1 MARILRGLLAFSF
14 LRLNEAVDVTVV
26 ETRRPDFFKFIKE
39 KQTFFE
45 QHYFFDADDTM
56 TRSLQVATEDVVDI
70 QYSNLTWIPPL
81 DLSPP
86 GAFGGA
92 CLYAGTNYTS
102 WRIHTDKNMTDN
114 SARLRVVRP
123 NLQTPG
129 APAGH
134 CLIEEYN
141 FVDVVPPLD
150 GSVPFRAQLT
160 EVWYMGGIT
169 FSQGGQVKLCLSPL
183 GTFADPVLR
192 ALGDAALVPD
202 GYTEYRILG
211 AMDSCPSGPGCLSKR
226 RFFCHLPHQYYTRY
240 IQTDLECD
248 MFLQATS
255 SPLLYSRMAVMDDVQ
270 CGRRTGMSMLANAQN
285 RWERI
290 VDPITLI
297 ELGSTRDDQM
307 QGFHYLLCFCPAF
320 DASEGIFPVIDGV
333 CGQFDDFVQQ
343 VGVIDGLMTT
353 FLDVDSVVVEQV
365 VPMTRFTIRVDCG
378 GGFDSCDN
386 NDFSSIK
393 VIPRSWSATRSTIG
407 YMHWNTSNSCPEA
420 VETTQWYS
428 PENCLE
434 DGVRRSEGCKA
445 SGGSNM
451 TDKVFGYNEIKFLPK
466 VDADNAGVAQFF
478 DICFVHKDPGVDGL
492 NIRSFEPYSDAAMQE
507 TTRTFFKVGQL
518 VVEPIW
524 LYGTDSW
531 VMTRPNQIR
540 LGPPDLSKSSNLHGS
555 LLDGYLAN
563 GTDPMGPMIKV
574 ILEDQTTGS
583 LDAYGCFGFI
593 PNEASVAGV
602 YCTNRSWCTPRATK
616 VGEELVLD
624 GGNPDHRITVLKAG
638 VTSVCYCEAWPADGK
653 ERCNKVED
661 WILVGKFL
669 VSGPR
674 GNQEW
679 TLDTGMV
686 QSLEVEGWGLRETNT
701 IRVLEKGQSCRD
713 EGFSQTAIHVKWCS
727 ARNKG
732 ICVMHGQAT
741 NDTSSFDLPG
751 ILWRHNSTDPPAY
764 IYLIEQATDG
774 RGTFLHFPVVPVIRQ
789 FDTIVIEENVVP
801 QADHW
806 VRQRDLQRILRGQDT
821 GHQIIEMLN
830 ADRTL
835 RIEMVLDPFPQLI
848 FTPPQEGRW
857 YRNNKIKVPD
867 IKGTEE
873 VGNLAV
879 CWGERAG
886 EYYSLA
892 GFLSFVNPNFLHR
905 ITLGLTTTA
914 AGHTAPVI
922 LNFVTGDNPQYYL
935 PQNSMQL
942 RITFT
947 NSSILAPAFASF
959 EEDLVTNMTYADQM
973 HEASQSVCGRLFLEL
988 YTDLESGFPV
998 PIGCYVDT
1006 NRYGSEGRVIAIYVL
1021 FEALNGLKAQTS
1033 YTIVM
1038 KAKLMHPMSLENYAA
1053 LEESLIEVVTLDDI
1067 KLKPEGVVDVGYVNP
1082 DKPIQTAADRSN
1094 SSTDMRWYQ
1103 GGRGGIYLL
1112 NIAVND
1118 ILDAPNPATEDAVL
1132 NVSDMA
1138 ALDEFGLRF
1147 VIRGEENG
1155 KITQSSLL
1163 RIYLWPMTVWD
1174 FNIRQNCQANCV
1186 PHYATS
1192 STSTVDC
1199 KMESAMS
1206 LCEDFVPPLLQQ
1218 WVDTRGR
1225 ACDWY
1230 AQPGVCATDGEFYT
1244 PSHGYSA
1251 KFSCCVCEGGVRS
1264 NANIIR
1270 LRLPNRMDPAFT
1282 SEVMHTIRF
1291 YGARPLPT
1299 RGFFPMRMGAQI
1311 STSNDGKPDYTTVA
1325 GRMVQHLPPQ
1335 PSYASV
1341 VGSLVGVEG
1350 WGNTRQFN
1358 SDTVWNDMY
1367 IRMQMPLTVRGLS
1380 GGDEHTLW
1388 RSTGHFEIVL
1398 PPGYQCMHAERA
1410 SGPADGENEVQMP
1423 WLPIT
1428 SPQGKGMLPGANVRE
1443 GGNTSAPGV
1452 IWPTGDWEFVDNKC
1466 IFYLTPDMTLYD
1478 RQRLYLYI
1486 WALNPTRPMPRDDAL
1501 NVWQINFRSAGDW
1514 GLPANHEIPCQ
1525 PLLPPFCND
1534 TGEMYWVNP
1543 MSFPI
1548 LFRDF
1553 TLLYPN
1559 YTDVEKDLG
1568 PYNFSVPTGEDQYFV
1583 TNFAVLGVL
1592 KQTVAQPPSLV
1603 LGSKTTLQ
1611 LWFVAELGADRGGFV
1626 GVHSPGGFEF
1636 QNPCFARHLPQE
1648 YYSSF
1653 GPPGFDV
1660 PQRVWPLEDMGT
1672 CALGSP
1678 PSWHPNGNYAMIK
1691 VAGSVIANR
1700 LYGLEIDIELPR
1712 IYLTQN
1718 HSQEYWAFHIS
1729 VVDGFGF
1736 GRDSTFLSA
1745 SFQPDVEKPWDF
1757 YQDFPM
1763 VNPIPVKLD
1772 MLPFAHTSLKSVVDI
1787 GPISL
1792 NKTIMDQFR
1801 ITAPFGYRWAWNIF
1815 DIFNEFLYRGL
1826 PGQTADFPGAVP
1838 PFPDGNR
1845 PHVIVWPTYD
1855 TYVQGEA
1862 YYLRTLIEIPAYP
1875 RVQSP
1880 QAWWFEWGFNR
1891 TGYDPKPIASSTNST
1906 PIRALRNGRIEASDT
1921 VRGHNTTIWL
1931 FIELITR
1938 IEKEGSLEVVWPY
1951 HGMEIDSY
1959 PEWIDEVRYSS
1970 VRCATEL
1977 GSMPAP
1983 PSLKM
1988 RYISFISAL
1997 EKLGDWLTPPLGE
2010 LRLELRANTSGF
2022 DPGLYIFEINATNP
2036 PMYADNPAVTSSP
2049 CKWKGCLT
2057 WYSKSE
2063 PFVPVLYN
2071 PLTMVWTHDE
2081 QPVNMWQKQYD
2092 YRTSVKAHQIS
2103 DPMYIAAIVNLT
2115 LDERLACGRDDRPLR
2130 RSAVVIGFALN
2141 NYVSRR
2147 EEIMEIRAPIGWLF
2161 DSDCSVKTEATEVYP
2176 PPAER
2181 PTMIALVNNTP
2192 ELPVHNWPSRARIIE
2207 CRGDQHLAHVRIGA
2221 GLDRRR
2227 VYLFLIE
2234 LKQNPANTPIAN
2246 TWSLA
2251 LGSESSGAM
2260 DGFPVWTF
2268 PGVRIEPVLL
2278 AWTNKTNPVSMPVAV
2293 FFETTNWLFYFEPP
2307 LTPLSKL
2314 APILRIVMP
2323 SQYEFLV
2330 EAEDQD
2336 MQGERCFMSM
2346 QQEGSCRLC
2355 GVPFLPN
2362 EAWCIREWNRKNA
2375 AEVHFLPSKIIEP
2388 LNQYSIWV
2396 VVTNPHSPDA
2406 IDAPVSTWLMETFF
2420 GEPVPPA
2427 VAPFGYWLDY
2437 VVAPGY
2443 RVSGLSELTVETPE
2457 ARDGGSFVD
2466 WVTFT
2471 MRFPDL
2477 LLPGD
2482 YIEIKAP
2489 PGYQL
2494 SYLQP
2499 GFQLVVLCYGFRWI
2513 PTIWPDPLPPDVDP
2527 ETVPTHLL
2535 PIRPPERPPVPEG
2548 VPTWASGNSILE
2560 VKPTELTGALQWA
2573 ADGAWV
2579 MRMPINFTAAILDDY
2594 NNFLELI
2601 DGNDSNFSNLTASD
2615 YVTPGGVEL
2624 MRRIGLPD
2632 WAVPAA
2638 ARSQLETMG
2647 NDTVNA
2653 STEYLVLRSHC
2664 LKQDAQ
2670 DGGGN
2675 YLNDDFNWSKVP
2687 ASADFQVFYD
2697 IKSWVY
2703 HNGSSVGVPETF
2715 NFTYFVL
2722 SKNLTEPNNV
2732 SNMTNESA
2740 GISYVDEIHLCF
2752 RALFPASRSEID
2764 GLAAESFCLQNCT
2777 GNATETECILDC
2789 LFTPIARNV
2798 TRCDTIPVG
2807 GLPEGAV
2814 NVAQELLPVP
2824 GCAAEVAAYEEA
2836 LASGVIQTAETT
2848 NMSNSSNSSNQT
2860 GMQNLTAPV
2869 CKCGLPTDVFMA
2881 VVWKSK
2887 VNLTKEVEDYRL
2899 EYEAAVRLR
2908 SLDTSPLQAPAE
2920 CDGNKVTFNI
2930 NAEDMHPDPQFVN
2943 STVTFRFQMRF
2954 TNPRRPPLDY
2964 ENNWIMLHSREVQL
2978 ATAAESQ
2985 NAILSS
2991 DAVQS
2996 WNVRSKL
3003 RYISIERLTEVLRP
3017 EDTAEIH
3024 FEFVTV
3030 NVADQLVIQAVSPP
3044 GFDFTSVYLSSE
3056 GTDDGQKPP
3065 NVGRRLLWQ
3074 GFTSGITVQDG
3085 YRNECTLR
3093 VNFDKNEYVR
3103 FRLAG
3108 VRIPWT
3114 GGQALF
3120 TMYTTIVGQRQDE
3133 IELCCHAGEPPEN
3146 PANVFQVPYRL
3157 QGLRGVL
3164 QSEWDQEAFNF
3175 PIASSM
3181 KTRLDEQHLVTFT
3194 FMVAENIIL
3203 PPQANHMVIIVRAP
3217 VGYNILLLEDLMDV
3231 RDSSFLVEDLS
3242 ATNGEGLRMRSL
3254 PFVLDL
3260 DESTGG
3266 KVQVSL
3272 PGLQSMSVDLEYR
3285 ILFQAY
3291 TPSRHAVRVPNDLW
3305 VVEATDDY
3313 KLAQNQ
3319 VAPQKGSLDDFE
3331 LLSKVNFTVTTAAAP
3346 PEVVIVLEV
3355 TLFDLGEASEYPNRV
3370 DVYAPAGYKF
3380 LLNCFAP
3387 GERERLKKN
3396 LVSCR
3401 ERWTLFNGN
3410 YLSGAILMAAD
3421 NGVLPSDMPMTIK
3434 LLANTPPLT
3443 PERNYFFT
3451 VTKQREGDAGWGM
3464 TLDGFP
3470 VTPMPVTIRYTGVAG
3485 AEVPL
3490 FLALQVRYPLE
3501 WGGHIHIAAPLE
3513 YQIRCPISKV
3523 LLAPDDFRIPNCT
3536 HTDPVLNGCFG
3547 LPLVGSSDPNPLLPL
3562 CDPLHEILLTF
3573 EMPWWS
3579 TLDPEDFPTLEPIPR
3594 YALEGSTEL
3603 LWSITVKV
3611 PDNTPKIRSN
3621 NVFRVRV
3628 MDANKVAVDG
3638 NLWLPGETVRTI
3650 PRVQDFK
3657 IWFTQPVPASMMTV
3671 AIHFTFNRTL
3681 PRGQESAPLRV
3692 IEIVAPEGIELKV
3705 RRPKDVQRLKSEDY
3719 VAVTEWNWT
3728 DILPRQLWFGLD
3740 PNQNVT
3746 GTFHYAFP
3754 ALTPPDPP
3762 GMPYDNLWQVR
3773 LCTDSP
3779 LCSTNLLSIPI
3790 PGFFFGEEP
3799 LEELSEEAQGMLT
3812 GGWAI
3817 RATLPSLSLLLLVV
3831 LLIIDGNNVM

>member
-1 MARILRGLLAFSF
+1 
-14 LRLNEAVDVTVV
+14 
-26 ETRRPDFFKFIKE
+26 
-39 KQTFFE
+39 
-45 QHYFFDADDTM
+45 
-56 TRSLQVATEDVVDI
+56 
-70 QYSNLTWIPPL
+70 
-81 DLSPP
+81 
-86 GAFGGA
+86 
-92 CLYAGTNYTS
+92 
-102 WRIHTDKNMTDN
+102 
-114 SARLRVVRP
+114 
-123 NLQTPG
+123 
-129 APAGH
+129 
-134 CLIEEYN
+134 
-141 FVDVVPPLD
+141 
-150 GSVPFRAQLT
+150 
-160 EVWYMGGIT
+160 
-169 FSQGGQVKLCLSPL
+169 
-183 GTFADPVLR
+183 
-192 ALGDAALVPD
+192 
-202 GYTEYRILG
+202 
-211 AMDSCPSGPGCLSKR
+211 
-226 RFFCHLPHQYYTRY
+226 
-240 IQTDLECD
+240 
-248 MFLQATS
+248 
-255 SPLLYSRMAVMDDVQ
+255 
-270 CGRRTGMSMLANAQN
+270 
-285 RWERI
+285 
-290 VDPITLI
+290 
-297 ELGSTRDDQM
+297 
-307 QGFHYLLCFCPAF
+307 
-320 DASEGIFPVIDGV
+320 
-333 CGQFDDFVQQ
+333 
-343 VGVIDGLMTT
+343 
-353 FLDVDSVVVEQV
+353 
-365 VPMTRFTIRVDCG
+365 
-378 GGFDSCDN
+378 
-386 NDFSSIK
+386 
-393 VIPRSWSATRSTIG
+393 
-407 YMHWNTSNSCPEA
+407 
-420 VETTQWYS
+420 
-428 PENCLE
+428 
-434 DGVRRSEGCKA
+434 
-445 SGGSNM
+445 
-451 TDKVFGYNEIKFLPK
+451 
-466 VDADNAGVAQFF
+466 
-478 DICFVHKDPGVDGL
+478 
-492 NIRSFEPYSDAAMQE
+492 
-507 TTRTFFKVGQL
+507 
-518 VVEPIW
+518 
-524 LYGTDSW
+524 
-531 VMTRPNQIR
+531 
-540 LGPPDLSKSSNLHGS
+540 
-555 LLDGYLAN
+555 
-563 GTDPMGPMIKV
+563 
-574 ILEDQTTGS
+574 
-583 LDAYGCFGFI
+583 
-593 PNEASVAGV
+593 
-602 YCTNRSWCTPRATK
+602 
-616 VGEELVLD
+616 
-624 GGNPDHRITVLKAG
+624 
-638 VTSVCYCEAWPADGK
+638 
-653 ERCNKVED
+653 
-661 WILVGKFL
+661 
-669 VSGPR
+669 
-674 GNQEW
+674 
-679 TLDTGMV
+679 
-686 QSLEVEGWGLRETNT
+686 
-701 IRVLEKGQSCRD
+701 
-713 EGFSQTAIHVKWCS
+713 
-727 ARNKG
+727 
-732 ICVMHGQAT
+732 
-741 NDTSSFDLPG
+741 
-751 ILWRHNSTDPPAY
+751 
-764 IYLIEQATDG
+764 
-774 RGTFLHFPVVPVIRQ
+774 
-789 FDTIVIEENVVP
+789 
-801 QADHW
+801 
-806 VRQRDLQRILRGQDT
+806 
-821 GHQIIEMLN
+821 
-830 ADRTL
+830 
-835 RIEMVLDPFPQLI
+835 
-848 FTPPQEGRW
+848 
-857 YRNNKIKVPD
+857 
-867 IKGTEE
+867 
-873 VGNLAV
+873 
-879 CWGERAG
+879 
-886 EYYSLA
+886 
-892 GFLSFVNPNFLHR
+892 
-905 ITLGLTTTA
+905 
-914 AGHTAPVI
+914 
-922 LNFVTGDNPQYYL
+922 
-935 PQNSMQL
+935 
-942 RITFT
+942 
-947 NSSILAPAFASF
+947 
-959 EEDLVTNMTYADQM
+959 
-973 HEASQSVCGRLFLEL
+973 
-988 YTDLESGFPV
+988 
-998 PIGCYVDT
+998 
-1006 NRYGSEGRVIAIYVL
+1006 
-1021 FEALNGLKAQTS
+1021 
-1033 YTIVM
+1033 
-1038 KAKLMHPMSLENYAA
+1038 
-1053 LEESLIEVVTLDDI
+1053 
-1067 KLKPEGVVDVGYVNP
+1067 
-1082 DKPIQTAADRSN
+1082 
-1094 SSTDMRWYQ
+1094 
-1103 GGRGGIYLL
+1103 
-1112 NIAVND
+1112 
-1118 ILDAPNPATEDAVL
+1118 
-1132 NVSDMA
+1132 
-1138 ALDEFGLRF
+1138 
-1147 VIRGEENG
+1147 
-1155 KITQSSLL
+1155 
-1163 RIYLWPMTVWD
+1163 
-1174 FNIRQNCQANCV
+1174 
-1186 PHYATS
+1186 
-1192 STSTVDC
+1192 
-1199 KMESAMS
+1199 
-1206 LCEDFVPPLLQQ
+1206 
-1218 WVDTRGR
+1218 
-1225 ACDWY
+1225 
-1230 AQPGVCATDGEFYT
+1230 
-1244 PSHGYSA
+1244 
-1251 KFSCCVCEGGVRS
+1251 
-1264 NANIIR
+1264 
-1270 LRLPNRMDPAFT
+1270 
-1282 SEVMHTIRF
+1282 
-1291 YGARPLPT
+1291 
-1299 RGFFPMRMGAQI
+1299 
-1311 STSNDGKPDYTTVA
+1311 
-1325 GRMVQHLPPQ
+1325 
-1335 PSYASV
+1335 
-1341 VGSLVGVEG
+1341 
-1350 WGNTRQFN
+1350 
-1358 SDTVWNDMY
+1358 
-1367 IRMQMPLTVRGLS
+1367 
-1380 GGDEHTLW
+1380 
-1388 RSTGHFEIVL
+1388 
-1398 PPGYQCMHAERA
+1398 
-1410 SGPADGENEVQMP
+1410 
-1423 WLPIT
+1423 
-1428 SPQGKGMLPGANVRE
+1428 
-1443 GGNTSAPGV
+1443 
-1452 IWPTGDWEFVDNKC
+1452 
-1466 IFYLTPDMTLYD
+1466 
-1478 RQRLYLYI
+1478 
-1486 WALNPTRPMPRDDAL
+1486 
-1501 NVWQINFRSAGDW
+1501 
-1514 GLPANHEIPCQ
+1514 
-1525 PLLPPFCND
+1525 
-1534 TGEMYWVNP
+1534 
-1543 MSFPI
+1543 
-1548 LFRDF
+1548 
-1553 TLLYPN
+1553 
-1559 YTDVEKDLG
+1559 
-1568 PYNFSVPTGEDQYFV
+1568 
-1583 TNFAVLGVL
+1583 
-1592 KQTVAQPPSLV
+1592 
-1603 LGSKTTLQ
+1603 
-1611 LWFVAELGADRGGFV
+1611 
-1626 GVHSPGGFEF
+1626 
-1636 QNPCFARHLPQE
+1636 
-1648 YYSSF
+1648 
-1653 GPPGFDV
+1653 
-1660 PQRVWPLEDMGT
+1660 
-1672 CALGSP
+1672 
-1678 PSWHPNGNYAMIK
+1678 
-1691 VAGSVIANR
+1691 
-1700 LYGLEIDIELPR
+1700 
-1712 IYLTQN
+1712 
-1718 HSQEYWAFHIS
+1718 
-1729 VVDGFGF
+1729 
-1736 GRDSTFLSA
+1736 
-1745 SFQPDVEKPWDF
+1745 
-1757 YQDFPM
+1757 
-1763 VNPIPVKLD
+1763 
-1772 MLPFAHTSLKSVVDI
+1772 
-1787 GPISL
+1787 
-1792 NKTIMDQFR
+1792 
-1801 ITAPFGYRWAWNIF
+1801 
-1815 DIFNEFLYRGL
+1815 
-1826 PGQTADFPGAVP
+1826 
-1838 PFPDGNR
+1838 
-1845 PHVIVWPTYD
+1845 
-1855 TYVQGEA
+1855 
-1862 YYLRTLIEIPAYP
+1862 
-1875 RVQSP
+1875 
-1880 QAWWFEWGFNR
+1880 
-1891 TGYDPKPIASSTNST
+1891 
-1906 PIRALRNGRIEASDT
+1906 
-1921 VRGHNTTIWL
+1921 
-1931 FIELITR
+1931 
-1938 IEKEGSLEVVWPY
+1938 
-1951 HGMEIDSY
+1951 MEIDSY

-2764 GLAAESFCLQNCT
+2764 GLANSCVRVFEQHLILSLFIVGFGRRSARTRFTRLTASTELLVDGDTHSIDQIRQAISLLNERDSQVRTTLFAPPRRVENKRWSEFMKEPGIVFEPVLRSLDHTVEANDEAIEKTMRAFAAREDVRCLALLTSDNGFADLVEELQTSGVSTVVVIPERRRRALGRYSATNTTVLTVQPAHESDGPRVRAVLDTSGGGYVHLAGPYAPFDNDSVFATDVSQFLEGLGYRRPGDRFLLPACAKFWFANCLGSLTVFPFQLATISVHEMVQARDHYERYSGDLVFLLPVSSPSTTTKACIQTYGSRRARQVFRGGGPFILQDTPELSAQVLRRLGYLDDDLNDDLAEALFCFVNASLNKTQLRQLGLLPRPGARRLDVCNRLRAAFLSHDCTGQWQHIKRDGDSIRPILRILRKAKILGNSKYDKSEVLRAMNLYQKRCGLPRMQTFNGLAFRILWGLQTEPAKRNAESFCLQNCT

-2836 LASGVIQTAETT
+2836 LASGEPRGTAETT

-3762 GMPYDNLWQVR
+3762 GMPYDNLWQV
-3773 LCTDSP
+3773 
-3779 LCSTNLLSIPI
+3779 
-3790 PGFFFGEEP
+3790 G
-3799 LEELSEEAQGMLT
+3799 
-3812 GGWAI
+3812 
-3817 RATLPSLSLLLLVV
+3817 
-3831 LLIIDGNNVM
+3831 

>member
-1 MARILRGLLAFSF
+1 
-14 LRLNEAVDVTVV
+14 
-26 ETRRPDFFKFIKE
+26 
-39 KQTFFE
+39 
-45 QHYFFDADDTM
+45 
-56 TRSLQVATEDVVDI
+56 
-70 QYSNLTWIPPL
+70 
-81 DLSPP
+81 
-86 GAFGGA
+86 
-92 CLYAGTNYTS
+92 
-102 WRIHTDKNMTDN
+102 
-114 SARLRVVRP
+114 
-123 NLQTPG
+123 
-129 APAGH
+129 
-134 CLIEEYN
+134 
-141 FVDVVPPLD
+141 
-150 GSVPFRAQLT
+150 
-160 EVWYMGGIT
+160 
-169 FSQGGQVKLCLSPL
+169 
-183 GTFADPVLR
+183 
-192 ALGDAALVPD
+192 
-202 GYTEYRILG
+202 
-211 AMDSCPSGPGCLSKR
+211 
-226 RFFCHLPHQYYTRY
+226 
-240 IQTDLECD
+240 
-248 MFLQATS
+248 
-255 SPLLYSRMAVMDDVQ
+255 
-270 CGRRTGMSMLANAQN
+270 
-285 RWERI
+285 
-290 VDPITLI
+290 
-297 ELGSTRDDQM
+297 
-307 QGFHYLLCFCPAF
+307 
-320 DASEGIFPVIDGV
+320 
-333 CGQFDDFVQQ
+333 
-343 VGVIDGLMTT
+343 
-353 FLDVDSVVVEQV
+353 
-365 VPMTRFTIRVDCG
+365 
-378 GGFDSCDN
+378 
-386 NDFSSIK
+386 
-393 VIPRSWSATRSTIG
+393 
-407 YMHWNTSNSCPEA
+407 
-420 VETTQWYS
+420 
-428 PENCLE
+428 
-434 DGVRRSEGCKA
+434 
-445 SGGSNM
+445 
-451 TDKVFGYNEIKFLPK
+451 
-466 VDADNAGVAQFF
+466 
-478 DICFVHKDPGVDGL
+478 
-492 NIRSFEPYSDAAMQE
+492 
-507 TTRTFFKVGQL
+507 
-518 VVEPIW
+518 
-524 LYGTDSW
+524 
-531 VMTRPNQIR
+531 
-540 LGPPDLSKSSNLHGS
+540 
-555 LLDGYLAN
+555 
-563 GTDPMGPMIKV
+563 
-574 ILEDQTTGS
+574 
-583 LDAYGCFGFI
+583 
-593 PNEASVAGV
+593 
-602 YCTNRSWCTPRATK
+602 
-616 VGEELVLD
+616 
-624 GGNPDHRITVLKAG
+624 
-638 VTSVCYCEAWPADGK
+638 
-653 ERCNKVED
+653 
-661 WILVGKFL
+661 
-669 VSGPR
+669 
-674 GNQEW
+674 
-679 TLDTGMV
+679 
-686 QSLEVEGWGLRETNT
+686 
-701 IRVLEKGQSCRD
+701 
-713 EGFSQTAIHVKWCS
+713 
-727 ARNKG
+727 
-732 ICVMHGQAT
+732 
-741 NDTSSFDLPG
+741 
-751 ILWRHNSTDPPAY
+751 
-764 IYLIEQATDG
+764 
-774 RGTFLHFPVVPVIRQ
+774 
-789 FDTIVIEENVVP
+789 
-801 QADHW
+801 
-806 VRQRDLQRILRGQDT
+806 
-821 GHQIIEMLN
+821 
-830 ADRTL
+830 
-835 RIEMVLDPFPQLI
+835 
-848 FTPPQEGRW
+848 
-857 YRNNKIKVPD
+857 
-867 IKGTEE
+867 
-873 VGNLAV
+873 
-879 CWGERAG
+879 
-886 EYYSLA
+886 
-892 GFLSFVNPNFLHR
+892 
-905 ITLGLTTTA
+905 
-914 AGHTAPVI
+914 
-922 LNFVTGDNPQYYL
+922 
-935 PQNSMQL
+935 
-942 RITFT
+942 
-947 NSSILAPAFASF
+947 
-959 EEDLVTNMTYADQM
+959 
-973 HEASQSVCGRLFLEL
+973 
-988 YTDLESGFPV
+988 
-998 PIGCYVDT
+998 
-1006 NRYGSEGRVIAIYVL
+1006 
-1021 FEALNGLKAQTS
+1021 
-1033 YTIVM
+1033 
-1038 KAKLMHPMSLENYAA
+1038 
-1053 LEESLIEVVTLDDI
+1053 
-1067 KLKPEGVVDVGYVNP
+1067 
-1082 DKPIQTAADRSN
+1082 
-1094 SSTDMRWYQ
+1094 
-1103 GGRGGIYLL
+1103 
-1112 NIAVND
+1112 
-1118 ILDAPNPATEDAVL
+1118 
-1132 NVSDMA
+1132 
-1138 ALDEFGLRF
+1138 
-1147 VIRGEENG
+1147 
-1155 KITQSSLL
+1155 
-1163 RIYLWPMTVWD
+1163 
-1174 FNIRQNCQANCV
+1174 
-1186 PHYATS
+1186 
-1192 STSTVDC
+1192 
-1199 KMESAMS
+1199 
-1206 LCEDFVPPLLQQ
+1206 
-1218 WVDTRGR
+1218 
-1225 ACDWY
+1225 
-1230 AQPGVCATDGEFYT
+1230 
-1244 PSHGYSA
+1244 
-1251 KFSCCVCEGGVRS
+1251 
-1264 NANIIR
+1264 
-1270 LRLPNRMDPAFT
+1270 
-1282 SEVMHTIRF
+1282 
-1291 YGARPLPT
+1291 
-1299 RGFFPMRMGAQI
+1299 
-1311 STSNDGKPDYTTVA
+1311 
-1325 GRMVQHLPPQ
+1325 
-1335 PSYASV
+1335 
-1341 VGSLVGVEG
+1341 
-1350 WGNTRQFN
+1350 
-1358 SDTVWNDMY
+1358 
-1367 IRMQMPLTVRGLS
+1367 
-1380 GGDEHTLW
+1380 
-1388 RSTGHFEIVL
+1388 
-1398 PPGYQCMHAERA
+1398 
-1410 SGPADGENEVQMP
+1410 
-1423 WLPIT
+1423 
-1428 SPQGKGMLPGANVRE
+1428 
-1443 GGNTSAPGV
+1443 
-1452 IWPTGDWEFVDNKC
+1452 
-1466 IFYLTPDMTLYD
+1466 
-1478 RQRLYLYI
+1478 
-1486 WALNPTRPMPRDDAL
+1486 
-1501 NVWQINFRSAGDW
+1501 
-1514 GLPANHEIPCQ
+1514 
-1525 PLLPPFCND
+1525 
-1534 TGEMYWVNP
+1534 
-1543 MSFPI
+1543 
-1548 LFRDF
+1548 
-1553 TLLYPN
+1553 
-1559 YTDVEKDLG
+1559 
-1568 PYNFSVPTGEDQYFV
+1568 
-1583 TNFAVLGVL
+1583 
-1592 KQTVAQPPSLV
+1592 
-1603 LGSKTTLQ
+1603 
-1611 LWFVAELGADRGGFV
+1611 
-1626 GVHSPGGFEF
+1626 
-1636 QNPCFARHLPQE
+1636 
-1648 YYSSF
+1648 
-1653 GPPGFDV
+1653 
-1660 PQRVWPLEDMGT
+1660 
-1672 CALGSP
+1672 
-1678 PSWHPNGNYAMIK
+1678 
-1691 VAGSVIANR
+1691 
-1700 LYGLEIDIELPR
+1700 
-1712 IYLTQN
+1712 
-1718 HSQEYWAFHIS
+1718 
-1729 VVDGFGF
+1729 
-1736 GRDSTFLSA
+1736 
-1745 SFQPDVEKPWDF
+1745 
-1757 YQDFPM
+1757 
-1763 VNPIPVKLD
+1763 
-1772 MLPFAHTSLKSVVDI
+1772 
-1787 GPISL
+1787 
-1792 NKTIMDQFR
+1792 
-1801 ITAPFGYRWAWNIF
+1801 
-1815 DIFNEFLYRGL
+1815 
-1826 PGQTADFPGAVP
+1826 
-1838 PFPDGNR
+1838 
-1845 PHVIVWPTYD
+1845 
-1855 TYVQGEA
+1855 
-1862 YYLRTLIEIPAYP
+1862 
-1875 RVQSP
+1875 
-1880 QAWWFEWGFNR
+1880 
-1891 TGYDPKPIASSTNST
+1891 
-1906 PIRALRNGRIEASDT
+1906 
-1921 VRGHNTTIWL
+1921 
-1931 FIELITR
+1931 
-1938 IEKEGSLEVVWPY
+1938 
-1951 HGMEIDSY
+1951 MEIDSY

-2836 LASGVIQTAETT
+2836 LASGEPRGTAETT

-3762 GMPYDNLWQVR
+3762 GMPYDNLWQV
-3773 LCTDSP
+3773 
-3779 LCSTNLLSIPI
+3779 
-3790 PGFFFGEEP
+3790 G
-3799 LEELSEEAQGMLT
+3799 
-3812 GGWAI
+3812 
-3817 RATLPSLSLLLLVV
+3817 
-3831 LLIIDGNNVM
+3831 